1 MAVVNG
7 NQVKFQKKIFY
18 SPVYYPIFY
27 KKTRWSSIFGEFR
40 LITTIF
46 TTCHVPVLKVV
57 LKFVDT
63 YLQVLS
69 KSSLFV
75 LIWDLAVVFGHT
87 VILFYIFLLH
97 FTGSSE
103 NIKCLCFYFT
113 VDINTHTHTHTHAHA
128 HPHTYTHT
136 QIYIYIYIY
145 LYIYIYNIYIQREN
159 SRTIE
164 LFSH

>member
-18 SPVYYPIFY
+18 SLVYYPIFY
-27 KKTRWSSIFGEFR
+27 KKTRWSSIFGEFT

-87 VILFYIFLLH
+87 VILFYILLLH

-113 VDINTHTHTHTHAHA
+113 VDINTHTHAHTHTHTHTHTHAHA
-128 HPHTYTHT
+128 HTHT
-136 QIYIYIYIY
+136 HGNIYIYIYRQIDRQIFIY
-145 LYIYIYNIYIQREN
+145 IDNIYIYI
-159 SRTIE
+159 
-164 LFSH
+164 